1 MRWLKK
7 GWIPLV
13 YALLALVMTYPLPFR
28 LGSHYVGVGGDLLI
42 FRWNDWWCQKCLLEG
57 RNPLYTTWLF
67 HPQGVSLVYHNF
79 AWLNT
84 AMWLPL
90 SPLIGPVAAHNV
102 IFLFNLALGG
112 IGMHYLA
119 HYLTKDHRAAFV
131 AGLVFAFWP
140 CRMSHYNHPNMISVG
155 WIPLFLLFLM
165 RTIRQESK
173 LRPALLG
180 ALFLALTG
188 LARWLHLMFAGGIA
202 VVYVAYSLLFEGRRW
217 NRNTVAA
224 LALTLGLAVVL
235 MGPLL
240 SPLVV
245 AQIHSDDRSEDVFST
260 DPDIYSTDLVSYF
273 VPERGHP
280 LFVAWLSPLWS
291 RMRRGAYVGY
301 SALALAI
308 VGALRGRRD
317 RACWLVVGVGLFVL
331 SLGPRLQVAGRVLD
345 IRLPYAWV
353 QDWAPVRVVRHP
365 NRFSV
370 PLSLPL
376 AVLAGY
382 GMSWLLSRLRRPVVL
397 TVGLSALLL
406 VEYLPWPYPT
416 VQPSVPPFYHQLAQE
431 PDEFAVLDLPLGT
444 RTVAKPYMYYATVH
458 GKPLVEGH
466 VSRLPPSAHNF
477 IDSIPLLRGLHQSHE
492 MDAGLCDISRQ
503 LTMLADADIRYLILH
518 PQLVSSEQLVQWRRW
533 LAIEPTFEDQYT
545 VVYRT
550 RPQYGQDFEFVGEAG
565 DGIGVISAGLS
576 VGALAQDGWL
586 EADLVWGTRG
596 VPKHDW
602 LARLALVS
610 PPNMKGSGATPS
622 SIKGSEATLSGLE
635 SQWVDFEPCEGWA
648 TSEWGADAVA
658 RGRGLLHVDPFVEGG
673 TYTVTLALV
682 DPDTNAPAGDPLSIG
697 QVEVQTVQREF
708 KRPEVEVPA
717 EASFGDKLR
726 LLGYDMEQS
735 TGELDIT
742 LHWQALRRMEVA
754 YKFFVHLLDVETG
767 EPVAQ
772 VDFMPRDWTYPTHWW
787 EQDEF
792 VSDEITL
799 AISDVPPGRYPVAIG
814 VYNPDTGARLP
825 VTEAAGVGA
834 AENHYVLLKRLV
846 LP

>member
-7 GWIPLV
+7 GCPPLV

-112 IGMHYLA
+112 IGMHCLA

-131 AGLVFAFWP
+131 AGLIFAFWP

-155 WIPLFLLFLM
+155 WIPLFLLFLI
-165 RTIRQESK
+165 RTIREESK
-173 LRPALLG
+173 LKPALLG

-202 VVYVAYSLLFEGRRW
+202 AVYVIYSLLFEGRHW
-217 NRNTVAA
+217 NRDTVAA

-240 SPLVV
+240 SPLIV
-245 AQIHSDDRSEDVFST
+245 AQIQGDDRSEDVFST
-260 DPDIYSTDLVSYF
+260 DPDLYSTDLVSYF

-291 RMRRGAYVGY
+291 RMRRGSYVGY

-308 VGALRGRRD
+308 VGALHGHRD
-317 RACWLVVGVGLFVL
+317 RACWLVVGAGLFVL
-331 SLGPRLQVAGRVLD
+331 SLGPRLQVEGRVLD
-345 IRLPYAWV
+345 IRLPYSWV

-382 GMSWLLSRLRRPVVL
+382 GMSWLLSWLKRPIVL
-397 TVGLSALLL
+397 TAGLGALLL

-416 VQPSVPPFYHQLAQE
+416 VRPSVPLFYQQLAQE
-431 PDEFAVLDLPLGT
+431 PGEFAVLDLPMGT

-466 VSRLPPSAHNF
+466 VSRLPPSAHDF
-477 IDSIPLLRGLHQSHE
+477 IDSIALLRGLHQSHE
-492 MDAGLCDISRQ
+492 MDPDLCDISRQ
-503 LTMLADADIRYLILH
+503 LSILADGDIRYLILH
-518 PQLVSSEQLVQWRRW
+518 PELVPSEQLAQWRSW
-533 LAIEPTFEDQYT
+533 LAIEPVFEDQYT

-550 RPQYGQDFEFVGEAG
+550 RPQHGQDFDFVGEVG
-565 DGIGVISAGLS
+565 DGIGLISAALS
-576 VGALAQDGWL
+576 TNALAQDGWL
-586 EADLVWGTRG
+586 ELDVVWGTRS
-596 VPKHDW
+596 VPKRDW

-610 PPNMKGSGATPS
+610 PLNNVKGSEAAPV
-622 SIKGSEATLSGLE
+622 SIKGSATAP
-635 SQWVDFEPCEGWA
+635 WVDFEPCGGWA
-648 TSEWGADAVA
+648 TSEWGGDAIA

-673 TYTVTLALV
+673 TYTVTVALV
-682 DPDTNAPAGDPLSIG
+682 DPNTGRRVGEPVSIG

-708 KRPEVEVPA
+708 ERPEVEVPA
-717 EASFGDKLR
+717 GVFFGDSLR
-726 LLGYDMEQS
+726 LLGYDIKQS
-735 TGELDIT
+735 ADELDIT
-742 LHWQALRRMEVA
+742 LHWQALRRMDVA
-754 YKFFVHLLDVETG
+754 YKFFVHVFDPKTG
-767 EPVAQ
+767 ELVAQ
-772 VDFMPRDWTYPTHWW
+772 VDFMPRGWAYPTHWW
-787 EQDEF
+787 EEGEF
-792 VSDEITL
+792 VSDKITL
-799 AISDVPPGRYPVAIG
+799 AVSDMPPGKYPVAIG
-814 VYNPDTGARLP
+814 AYDPDTGVRLP
-825 VTEAAGVGA
+825 VTGAAGAGS
-834 AENHYVLLKRLV
+834 AEDQYLLPERLV
-846 LP
+846 LH